1 VTILYLEPIPY
12 AQHQFFCAWELCSGA
27 LLVGLSM
34 IVNYSSGCADCS
46 EPVVGEYIAA
56 ETWVGS
62 GGEGLREEMF
72 CLIPIITQTFTIR
85 LNSSRS
91 FRSSGEA

>member
-1 VTILYLEPIPY
+1 MTILYLEPIPY

-46 EPVVGEYIAA
+46 EPVVGEYITA

-62 GGEGLREEMF
+62 GGEGLERRNVLFDSYHYADVHHTPELVKE
-72 CLIPIITQTFTIR
+72 L
-85 LNSSRS
+85 
-91 FRSSGEA
+91 